1 MWCLA
6 YYIKGCISWTWYYPY
21 NYGPMLIDMVEL
33 EEKRSNIVFDLGK
46 SNSKSKSK
54 IDEGL
59 IVFFSILLMSYFM
72 WSVALD
78 SSDVPSSY
86 SIMTLAYH
94 ITTYLYLPSFKHI
107 TIYLPAGT
115 RQRGR
120 RGVLNFRRSGQET
133 DNRLE

>member
-46 SNSKSKSK
+46 FNSKSKSK

-59 IVFFSILLMSYFM
+59 IVFFSILLVSYFM
-72 WSVALD
+72 WSAALD
-78 SSDVPSSY
+78 SSGVLQPY
-86 SIMTLAYH
+86 SI
-94 ITTYLYLPSFKHI
+94 
-107 TIYLPAGT
+107 
-115 RQRGR
+115 
-120 RGVLNFRRSGQET
+120 
-133 DNRLE
+133 